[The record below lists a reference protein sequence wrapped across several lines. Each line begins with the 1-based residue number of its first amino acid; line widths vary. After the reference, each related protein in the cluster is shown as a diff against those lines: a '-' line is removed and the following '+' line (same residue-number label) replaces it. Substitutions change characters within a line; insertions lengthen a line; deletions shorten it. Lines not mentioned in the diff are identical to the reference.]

1 MYGSL
6 ESKYGPLQTSVAV
19 LFSNIL
25 NHHNDTMAQSWP
37 PSTIENEFS
46 IATLSLGNWRHHHLE
61 IRLKEAA
68 KVGFKAIDLFDECWA
83 EHLHSHGQDPSS
95 LWEATPENLH
105 LASQLGKLVKS
116 LGMRIACTQPL
127 RKIEGIKDPA
137 ERKASLELV
146 AKRFPFMRAFDTDLV
161 FMCSSID
168 KEPNATSDY
177 KTVARDLAELGQM
190 AEEYSR
196 KDGGRVLKVGY
207 EGLSWAQRNTWAS
220 SWEVVRAANRHNVGL
235 IIDSFNLLAVE
246 FADPYNP
253 EGHGRIYSTLDE
265 SLDVLR
271 LSLASLVATV
281 PGDRIFFVQLGD
293 AELINPL
300 SPPFQPDAIPLLP
313 WSRSHRLYPMEASR
327 GGYMPVEMV
336 AAAVVA
342 TGYEGPLSL
351 EVFNNSLNQP
361 DPSVP
366 SSHAQRGYTGLERLI
381 EAVKKVPKFW
391 GEPAQLSE
399 AYQLWS
405 QGESSYG
412 QRRPSRL

>member
-1 MYGSL
+1 
-6 ESKYGPLQTSVAV
+6 
-19 LFSNIL
+19 
-25 NHHNDTMAQSWP
+25 MAQSWP
-37 PSTIENEFS
+37 LSTIENEFS
-46 IATLSLGNWRHHHLE
+46 IATLSLGNWRYHSLE
-61 IRLKEAA
+61 IRLEDAA

-83 EHLHSHGQDPSS
+83 EYLRSHGQDLAY

-105 LASQLGKLVKS
+105 LARQLGQLVKG

-127 RKIEGIKDPA
+127 RKIEGVKEPA
-137 ERKASLELV
+137 KRKASLELV
-146 AKRFPFMRAFDTDLV
+146 AKRFPFMRPFDTDLV

-177 KTVARDLAELGQM
+177 KIVARDLAELGRM
-190 AEEYSR
+190 AEEYSY
-196 KDGGRVLKVGY
+196 KDGGRLLKVGY
-207 EGLSWAQRNTWAS
+207 EGLSWAQRNTWTS
-220 SWEVVRAANRHNVGL
+220 SWEVVRAANRHNVSL

-271 LSLASLVATV
+271 MSLASLVASI

-300 SPPFQPDAIPLLP
+300 SLPFQPDEIPLLP
-313 WSRSHRLYPMEASR
+313 WSRGHRLFPMEASR
-327 GGYMPVEMV
+327 GGYMPVEMA

-351 EVFNNSLNQP
+351 EVFNNSLNQS

-366 SSHAQRGYTGLERLI
+366 STHAQRGYTGLERLV

-391 GEPAQLSE
+391 GEPAQLNE
-399 AYQLWS
+399 AYKLWS
-405 QGESSYG
+405 RGASSYK